1 MITMGNSSETQDRI
15 LDAAIIHFARKGY
28 YGTKTADIARDSGVS
43 EGAVFKYY
51 STKKDILRG
60 VMDKIIHR
68 ILPEI
73 VVGSEKDFQVL
84 LQSEDPREGIK
95 SFLKVR
101 IEKICANINAF
112 RVLMNELQYHEDI
125 MEEFKDQVILRI
137 FNEVEEFIRYGS
149 EKGIFRQVD
158 PHIAGRSLMGM
169 MNVIVLES
177 VVFRRPMKLDPELDA
192 VLDIYMNGVFAR
204 KEG

>member
-1 MITMGNSSETQDRI
+1 MLFMGNSSETQDRI
-15 LDAAIIHFARKGY
+15 LDAAIIQFAQKGY

-68 ILPEI
+68 IVPEI
-73 VVGSEKDFQVL
+73 VLGSDMEFQGL
-84 LQSEDPREGIK
+84 IQSKNPREDIK

-101 IEKICANINAF
+101 IEKISMNINAF
-112 RVLMNELQYHEDI
+112 RILMNELQYHEDI
-125 MEEFKDQVILRI
+125 MEEFKGQVILKI
-137 FNEVEEFIRYGS
+137 IGIVEEFFRLGS
-149 EKGIFRQVD
+149 AKGIFRQID
-158 PHIAGRSLMGM
+158 PHIAVRSLMGM
-169 MNVIVLES
+169 MNIIVLES
-177 VVFRRPMKLDPELDA
+177 VVFKKPIELDKELDA

-204 KEG
+204 KEV